1 MNLLVDAI
9 YILSHLPLII
19 MIIGIILSTINL
31 KHFTKKEYPLYTL
44 LILSLLNDIAGRIL
58 GEIYKNNLITIPI
71 YGIFLLL
78 CMFFFFYYS
87 GMKYKVVNYLIL
99 GILLIFNI
107 YELFTINFSEF
118 KEFQSYSNSI
128 HSVYFLILTIFQLIY
143 NLDNPKFNSKLN
155 YFLMAFFA
163 LNALISLPLN
173 LLVNY
178 KFTSIY
184 IMWFANVVLFT
195 IFYSYISM
203 YLWNLGKTQKR

>member
-1 MNLLVDAI
+1 
-9 YILSHLPLII
+9 
-19 MIIGIILSTINL
+19 MIIGTISSTLNY
-31 KHFTKKEYPLYTL
+31 KHFTKNELPLYIL
-44 LILSLLNDIAGRIL
+44 LILSLINDITGRIL
-58 GEIYKNNLITIPI
+58 GELYKNNLITIPI
-71 YGIFLLL
+71 FGIYLLV

-87 GMKYKVVNYLIL
+87 GMKHKVVNYFIV

-107 YELFTINFSEF
+107 HELFTINFSDF

-128 HSVYFLILTIFQLIY
+128 NSVYFLILTIFQLLN

-163 LNALISLPLN
+163 INSLISLPLN

-178 KFTSIY
+178 TFTSVY

-195 IFYSYISM
+195 IFYSYLSI
-203 YLWNLGKTQKR
+203 YLWNLGKTQRH